1 MLICWSGAER
11 NVWTVPASRRDA
23 RQLWLLDY
31 LAERKSWSDLV
42 GSIKSARYRQQK
54 GAMMATG
61 LRHLL
66 YIVEGHEQCL
76 SSARSPSASQ
86 HAPSLHILH
95 EVPSIIIPE
104 FLSLPY

>member
-1 MLICWSGAER
+1 MLIWWCGGER
-11 NVWTVPASRRDA
+11 HVWNVWASRRDG
-23 RQLWLLDY
+23 RQQWLLDY

-76 SSARSPSASQ
+76 TSALPLHLSMLHHCTSCMKLQCQVSQ
-86 HAPSLHILH
+86 FQI
-95 EVPSIIIPE
+95 
-104 FLSLPY
+104 F